1 MDIYNI
7 WADKKGD
14 IDDQQWIDNMT
25 AFLQQLVDEG
35 KMEHFRIM
43 RMKLGFR
50 SMDIPEWHIMMEFK
64 DMTQLDSA
72 HNRVAPLKGE
82 LEDKHKSFNQF
93 VDVETIQHALY
104 RDYPDDI

>member
-14 IDDQQWIDNMT
+14 IDDQQWIDNMN

-35 KMEHFRIM
+35 KMEKFRVM

-64 DMTQLDSA
+64 NMNQLDAA

-93 VDVETIQHALY
+93 VDTATIQHALY
-104 RDYPDDI
+104 RDYPDNI

>member
-14 IDDQQWIDNMT
+14 IDDQQWITNMN

-35 KMEHFRIM
+35 KMEKFRVM

-64 DMTQLDSA
+64 DMNQLDAA

>member
-1 MDIYNI
+1 MDIYNV
-7 WADKKGD
+7 WADKAGD
-14 IDDQQWIDNMT
+14 IDDKTWIENMK
-25 AFLQQLVDEG
+25 AFMQQLIDEG
-35 KMEHFRIM
+35 KMERYRIM

-64 DMTQLDSA
+64 NMEQLDQA

-93 VDVETIQHALY
+93 VDTSTIQHALY

>member
-14 IDDQQWIDNMT
+14 IGDQQWIDNMT

-35 KMEHFRIM
+35 KMEKFRIM

-93 VDVETIQHALY
+93 VDTSTIQHALY
-104 RDYPDDI
+104 RDYPDV